1 MAALLARAQA
11 LPLAKEL
18 LARCSFPEPST
29 PLDCAVSGG
38 ADSVALAVLA
48 ALHGNPVTLWHV
60 DHGLRNDSS
69 SEANIVES
77 LAIELGAEFES
88 RRVYLSDGPNLEARA
103 RTARY
108 EVLPPGVLTGHTA
121 DDQAETVLIN
131 LLRGASA
138 SGLAGMR
145 SDSTRP
151 LLALRRAETHALC
164 TALGITP
171 IVDEMNDDSRFL
183 RVRVR
188 KELLPLITD
197 IAARDVVPVL
207 TRQADLLR
215 LDDDLLNSLAAEIDP
230 TDALVMSRAPLALAR
245 RAIRN
250 WLTEEH
256 PPDLATVD
264 RVLDVARGSTSG
276 CDIGGNRRVRRTA
289 QRLRIESIKP

>member
-11 LPLAKEL
+11 LPLASEL
-18 LARCSFPEPST
+18 LIRCSFPEPST

-48 ALHGNPVTLWHV
+48 AAHGNPITLWHV
-60 DHGLRNDSS
+60 DHGLRHNSS
-69 SEANIVES
+69 AEARVVES
-77 LAIELGAEFES
+77 LATEIGAMFES
-88 RRVYLSDGPNLEARA
+88 RRVHLDDGPNLEARA
-103 RTARY
+103 RTTRY
-108 EVLPPGVLTGHTA
+108 EVLPRGVLTGHTA
-121 DDQAETVLIN
+121 DDQAETMLIN
-131 LLRGASA
+131 LLRGASS
-138 SGLAGMR
+138 SGLSGMR
-145 SDSTRP
+145 SDPSRP
-151 LLALRRAETHALC
+151 LLSLRRSETYALC
-164 TALGITP
+164 VALDITP

-188 KELLPLITD
+188 KELLPLINE
-197 IAARDVVPVL
+197 IAARDIVPVL
-207 TRQADLLR
+207 ARQADLLR

-230 TDALVMSRAPLALAR
+230 TDALAISRAPLALAR

-264 RVLDVARGSTSG
+264 RVLEVARGDTPG

-289 QRLRIESIKP
+289 QRLRIESITP

>member
-11 LPLAKEL
+11 LPLASEL
-18 LARCSFPEPST
+18 LIRCSFPEPST

-48 ALHGNPVTLWHV
+48 AAHGNPITLWHV
-60 DHGLRNDSS
+60 DHGLRHNSS
-69 SEANIVES
+69 AEVRVVES
-77 LAIELGAEFES
+77 LATEIGAMFES
-88 RRVYLSDGPNLEARA
+88 RRVHLDDGPNLEARA

-108 EVLPPGVLTGHTA
+108 EVLPGGVLTGHTA
-121 DDQAETVLIN
+121 DDQAETMLIN
-131 LLRGASA
+131 LLRGASS
-138 SGLAGMR
+138 SGLSGMR
-145 SDSTRP
+145 PGQSRP
-151 LLALRRAETHALC
+151 LLSLRRSETLALC
-164 TALGITP
+164 AALGITP

-188 KELLPLITD
+188 KELLPLIND
-197 IAARDVVPVL
+197 IAARDIVPVL
-207 TRQADLLR
+207 ARQADLLR

-230 TDALVMSRAPLALAR
+230 TDALAISRAPLALAR

-256 PPDLATVD
+256 SPDLATVD
-264 RVLDVARGSTSG
+264 RVLDVARGDTPG

-289 QRLRIESIKP
+289 QRLRIESITP